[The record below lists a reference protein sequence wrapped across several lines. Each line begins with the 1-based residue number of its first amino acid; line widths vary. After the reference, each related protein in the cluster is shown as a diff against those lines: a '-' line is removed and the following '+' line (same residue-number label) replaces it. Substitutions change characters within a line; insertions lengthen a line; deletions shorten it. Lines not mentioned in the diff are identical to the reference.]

1 MKTWG
6 AGLAYSNGIGGRLGD
21 GRVSYY
27 AERTPDLP
35 QTLRFVINE
44 LENADYDPSLVEYA
58 IAQAFRATRA
68 ASPYENRGEQQARD
82 FADRLAPET
91 VARFRQS
98 ILELRDTPDL
108 ASELYSRMNRV
119 YDKVLPGMGVNA
131 SEVED
136 GVFFVIGPEKQFVAW
151 EEYLKS
157 LEGPDVKLYR
167 LYPRDFW
174 MH

>member
-1 MKTWG
+1 M
-6 AGLAYSNGIGGRLGD
+6 
-21 GRVSYY
+21 
-27 AERTPDLP
+27 
-35 QTLRFVINE
+35 
-44 LENADYDPSLVEYA
+44 ADEIPTRPSLVEYT

-91 VARFRQS
+91 VARFRQ
-98 ILELRDTPDL
+98 R
-108 ASELYSRMNRV
+108 
-119 YDKVLPGMGVNA
+119 
-131 SEVED
+131 
-136 GVFFVIGPEKQFVAW
+136 